1 MGKGF
6 LEMMMMATV
15 KCPQRMHTRPRP
27 DATAEIRRKCC
38 SGGDNAF
45 MPLGAICFFYDAFNF
60 PSGWSRRKGPVNFPD
75 CFKINSIS
83 NVL

>member
-1 MGKGF
+1 MGKDF

-45 MPLGAICFFYDAFNF
+45 MPLGAICFFMTLLIFHQDGAEE
-60 PSGWSRRKGPVNFPD
+60 KD
-75 CFKINSIS
+75 Q
-83 NVL
+83 